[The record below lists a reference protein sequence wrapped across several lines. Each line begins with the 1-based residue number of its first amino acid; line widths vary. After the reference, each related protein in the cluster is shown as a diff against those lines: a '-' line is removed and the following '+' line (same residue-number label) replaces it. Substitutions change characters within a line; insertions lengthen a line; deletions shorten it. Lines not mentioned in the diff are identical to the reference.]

1 MLPLKQFRILIT
13 GGTGSLGSTLVRQWA
28 GDGHQIT
35 VISRDDHKQ
44 AKLMAEFPGVAFHS
58 LDLGDRKHLP
68 RLERICRDQDLCIHT
83 AAQKVVSMGQY
94 QPSAYIST
102 NIQGTLNICDAWAAA
117 HGHCQRLL
125 AISTDK
131 VPQALNLY
139 GATKKVG
146 EALVRDYDG
155 SALRYG
161 NVVTS
166 AGSFIQVWKEA
177 ARLGQSLVLRS
188 GATLDGKLTWEY
200 PTRFYLSMAQAVGL
214 VEEALG
220 LVLIGQQ
227 GIFVPNHVWAFD
239 MRDVAEATG
248 QIYEIRPITGYEK
261 LHEILLAPGEGWQGM
276 GRHLGRIVV
285 PHWPNES
292 LGYYDTFRSDTARR
306 LSGHRVLELTGWWE

>member
-1 MLPLKQFRILIT
+1 MLPLKQYRILIT
-13 GGTGSLGSTLVRQWA
+13 GGTGSLGSTLARQWA
-28 GDGHQIT
+28 GDGHQLTI
-35 VISRDDHKQ
+35 ISRNDHRQ
-44 AKLMAEFPGVAFHS
+44 AELMADLPQVAFYS

-68 RLERICRDQDLCIHT
+68 RLERICRGQDLCIHT

-102 NIQGTLNICDAWAAA
+102 NIQGTQNICDAWAAA
-117 HGHCQRLL
+117 HGNCRRLL

-131 VPQALNLY
+131 APQSLNLY

-155 SALRYG
+155 SCLRYG

-166 AGSFIQVWKEA
+166 KGSFIQVWKEA
-177 ARLGQSLVLRS
+177 AKQGHPLVLRS
-188 GATLDGKLTWEY
+188 GATLDEKLTWEF

-239 MRDVAEATG
+239 MKDVAEATG
-248 QIYEIRPITGYEK
+248 LPYEIRPITGYEK

-276 GRHLGRIVV
+276 GRYLGRVVV
-285 PHWPNES
+285 PHWPDED
-292 LGYYDTFRSDTARR
+292 LGYYDTFRSDKARR
-306 LSGHRVLELTGWWE
+306 LSGLRVLELAGWWK